1 MPNKDKNN
9 KNNPKPSKFNKKAF
23 KHAIGMI
30 ESSGGKFLETGINPN
45 TGKRWSS
52 AAGKY
57 HFLYS
62 AIKNDPSMDGVSKR
76 EFMNRPELQESI
88 MDKALDGSLKDYTYG
103 EKYARKLKGEFGSD
117 MDVNDLT
124 AMVHFIGAGNVRK
137 YLKDPDNF
145 KVPGGQNMTVDGYVK
160 KFRGYFDKNMLDQ
173 GFVKEP
179 KTLLDPSPKREV
191 PSNIP
196 NERNIPRA
204 QDNTNANSMNDLMS
218 KLSQNESSFTN
229 KQESNSFKGGGQMS
243 AQSGADA
250 LVTVFEGGGS
260 HEDNP
265 LGGIPQGVGANGKTN
280 LVEEGETKW
289 NDYIFSNSFDMGG
302 NFTGEDGNKS
312 NVFAEGGDL
321 ELVVEPVIDPLKEK
335 ENEEETIEST
345 IKAPMESLGSKSRGL
360 IRSYKRDIN
369 SDNSKRFKRIDK
381 AGEGSCL
388 AGALNCGTGSADNKD
403 FGFINQ
409 FLPTKPSLR
418 SYLNKGDVDK
428 YRTKDVYTDD
438 IQGFVENT
446 SIDAWEIHDY
456 LRGEKLGYN
465 PYKGVE
471 FTYENHDI
479 IPDQVLAN
487 PSMIPVGTIIGQGAV
502 NNKRGYSGYDE
513 ENKTTGKNRHA
524 LVVSGYDEKD
534 GMPLVYDSGQE
545 RRLDDVVW
553 TRNMNGDF
561 KKVNNFTTPNEYR
574 NVTYDNINNS
584 YDSRSTD
591 LGYSKDVE
599 KNKVNLGSKSKHILA
614 IEKGSNKHSRG
625 ISDYYDVEKTA
636 IDKMIKLLPGVSF
649 TETRLNN
656 NEGTSKTI
664 LSDSFIGNTLGG
676 KNVGKGFTNAGR
688 YISNLLKED
697 EKGTHPWE
705 HSIDF
710 YLDNKK
716 GTKEEEDNY
725 INSKSDESNVKENYE
740 EYDNSVGAFKIKD
753 LSEYANYKKIKK
765 SDLYGMDVSNEKEL
779 ETGSVAALSLI
790 AEKYKQAR
798 SNVKEMG
805 LELNE
810 DQLLKLAIV
819 GYKNNSKF
827 ISKKYI
833 ENYILDVNNL
843 KLVDDSYEAVKSYKV
858 K

>member
-250 LVTVFEGGGS
+250 LVTLFEGGGS

-302 NFTGEDGNKS
+302 NFTGEDGKKS
-312 NVFAEGGDL
+312 NVFAEGGSLNSLIDPVKKPKIP
-321 ELVVEPVIDPLKEK
+321 VVETTPAFGPQENEGSKYPLQYTKTQSAQHTKGLDTEVHDIRANYMNQPNSFSTNQKEGVDFDSLANTFGAKEFLKRYNDPVTRGRLKEQ
-335 ENEEETIEST
+335 
-345 IKAPMESLGSKSRGL
+345 AGL
-360 IRSYKRDIN
+360 SDYDIDNHLLAGLTANYDNHNSN
-369 SDNSKRFKRIDK
+369 SDAK
-381 AGEGSCL
+381 A
-388 AGALNCGTGSADNKD
+388 T
-403 FGFINQ
+403 
-409 FLPTKPSLR
+409 
-418 SYLNKGDVDK
+418 
-428 YRTKDVYTDD
+428 
-438 IQGFVENT
+438 
-446 SIDAWEIHDY
+446 
-456 LRGEKLGYN
+456 
-465 PYKGVE
+465 
-471 FTYENHDI
+471 
-479 IPDQVLAN
+479 
-487 PSMIPVGTIIGQGAV
+487 
-502 NNKRGYSGYDE
+502 
-513 ENKTTGKNRHA
+513 
-524 LVVSGYDEKD
+524 YDEKTNNISVS
-534 GMPLVYDSGQE
+534 PK
-545 RRLDDVVW
+545 
-553 TRNMNGDF
+553 F
-561 KKVNNFTTPNEYR
+561 KNT
-574 NVTYDNINNS
+574 
-584 YDSRSTD
+584 
-591 LGYSKDVE
+591 
-599 KNKVNLGSKSKHILA
+599 
-614 IEKGSNKHSRG
+614 
-625 ISDYYDVEKTA
+625 
-636 IDKMIKLLPGVSF
+636 PGVETHERAHASKFDQAMAGELQSVLGNSF
-649 TETRLNN
+649 HQE
-656 NEGTSKTI
+656 
-664 LSDSFIGNTLGG
+664 G
-676 KNVGKGFTNAGR
+676 KNH
-688 YISNLLKED
+688 LE
-697 EKGTHPWE
+697 
-705 HSIDF
+705 
-710 YLDNKK
+710 
-716 GTKEEEDNY
+716 
-725 INSKSDESNVKENYE
+725 NVKRYLNQPHETYGNFSE
-740 EYDNSVGAFKIKD
+740 FREKIGLKPG
-753 LSEYANYKKIKK
+753 EQI
-765 SDLYGMDVSNEKEL
+765 NEKEL
-779 ETGSVAALSLI
+779 LKRVKTNDLYNSNFFMTFENKKILKALNTVAFEDNNQQTEYKLS
-790 AEKYKQAR
+790 
-798 SNVKEMG
+798 
-805 LELNE
+805 
-810 DQLLKLAIV
+810 
-819 GYKNNSKF
+819 
-827 ISKKYI
+827 
-833 ENYILDVNNL
+833 
-843 KLVDDSYEAVKSYKV
+843 
-858 K
+858 